1 MRDVPHYRA
10 TARVEQMGDLEEE
23 GGRYA
28 ARKVGVGW
36 PSMVKCQRCR
46 VVRWVCENHPDKPWD
61 RDHER
66 TCGGAGMPCPDC
78 NEPREGERPAMS
90 ADFIPAFDQ
99 DKGPIH

>member
-1 MRDVPHYRA
+1 MGEGDDSFVVVSENSRDYRA

-61 RDHER
+61 RDHEQI
-66 TCGGAGMPCPDC
+66 CGGAGMPCPVQ
-78 NEPREGERPAMS
+78 RAARG
-90 ADFIPAFDQ
+90 
-99 DKGPIH
+99 